1 MDLTVGYRVVR
12 LTELMAYE
20 FGQVEGDIGRLDE
33 RALGSAL
40 PQGMS
45 YSSFMDKLK
54 SGELALLTD
63 SPSKP
68 VMLRDGMSKSWS
80 LSAEGQEAL
89 SPEAKSA
96 YLSRTRMSGGAA
108 GSATPTQ
115 SSAGYAPNI
124 EETYVPEPVKPDTS
138 DTPPKLQYEYCFEVA
153 CSDETLRKSVGYAF
167 ELAKTKQEAL
177 IGRWLSPIMQN

>member
-1 MDLTVGYRVVR
+1 MDLIVSYRVVR
-12 LTELMAYE
+12 LTELMTYE
-20 FGQVEGDIGRLDE
+20 FGQVEGDIERLDE
-33 RALGSAL
+33 RTLGSAL

-45 YSSFMDKLK
+45 YSNFMEKLK

-68 VMLRDGMSKSWS
+68 VMLQDGMSKSWE
-80 LSAEGQEAL
+80 LSTEGQEAL

-96 YLSRTRMSGGAA
+96 YLSRTKMSGGGA
-108 GSATPTQ
+108 PTQ

-138 DTPPKLQYEYCFEVA
+138 DAPPKLQYEYCFEVA
-153 CSDETLRKSVGYAF
+153 CSDKTFRKSVGCAF

-177 IGRWLSPIMQN
+177 IGRWQTDAT